1 MVGSI
6 ERLRRHIKVR
16 HIAPMM
22 LLVIGVPGTPD
33 PIAKRIG
40 GTAGVIAIP
49 ATAAPNAAGH
59 GDLLPS
65 DPRRDT
71 RADRV
76 RVLYAPGHAP
86 HDTATATARPIRK
99 QACADQQMVR
109 EVVRGHSRNSA
120 PTS

>member
-6 ERLRRHIKVR
+6 ERLRRHIRVCNV
-16 HIAPMM
+16 APMM

-40 GTAGVIAIP
+40 GTAGVIAMP
-49 ATAAPNAAGH
+49 ATAAPNGSAH

-65 DPRRDT
+65 DMRRDT

-86 HDTATATARPIRK
+86 RDTATAAARPIRK
-99 QACADQQMVR
+99 QACVDQQAIR
-109 EVVRGHSRNSA
+109 TRGRNPA
-120 PTS
+120 PAS

>member
-6 ERLRRHIKVR
+6 ERLRRHIQVR
-16 HIAPMM
+16 HFAPMM
-22 LLVIGVPGTPD
+22 LLAIGVPGTPD

-49 ATAAPNAAGH
+49 ATTAANTAGR
-59 GDLLPS
+59 GDLLPG
-65 DPRRDT
+65 DLRRDT

-86 HDTATATARPIRK
+86 HDTTTAAARPIRK
-99 QACADQQMVR
+99 QACADQQA
-109 EVVRGHSRNSA
+109 VRGHGRNSA

>member
-6 ERLRRHIKVR
+6 ERLRRHIQVR

-22 LLVIGVPGTPD
+22 VLVIGVPGTPD

-49 ATAAPNAAGH
+49 ATVPTPTSGSH
-59 GDLLPS
+59 GDLFPG
-65 DPRRDT
+65 DGRPDA
-71 RADRV
+71 RADRG

-86 HDTATATARPIRK
+86 RDTTGAPARPIRK
-99 QACADQQMVR
+99 QACVDQQ
-109 EVVRGHSRNSA
+109 A
-120 PTS
+120 

>member
-6 ERLRRHIKVR
+6 ERLRRQIRVR
-16 HIAPMM
+16 SLAPMM

-49 ATAAPNAAGH
+49 ATIPTPSATTH
-59 GDLLPS
+59 GDVLTG
-65 DPRRDT
+65 DVRRDT
-71 RADRV
+71 RAERG
-76 RVLYAPGHAP
+76 RVLYSPGHSP
-86 HDTATATARPIRK
+86 RDTATVAARPVRK
-99 QACADQQMVR
+99 QACVDQQAV
-109 EVVRGHSRNSA
+109 HSRGRNPA